1 MDYTGDNQDTR
12 MSQLRQPLVNT
23 TGASNRNSNG
33 ATGSDQTM
41 LSNDPA
47 KRISANVSAGLNR
60 RQEVELTQF
69 ERPVLDIEGMTNQHR
84 RGQLGSIDINEEM
97 QFGSSGFGGE
107 PYKGSYGVNSRKL
120 DIEDAVDSGLNSSS
134 PYMLTGL

>member
-69 ERPVLDIEGMTNQHR
+69 ERPVLDIEGMTSQNR
-84 RGQLGSIDINEEM
+84 RG
-97 QFGSSGFGGE
+97 
-107 PYKGSYGVNSRKL
+107 
-120 DIEDAVDSGLNSSS
+120 
-134 PYMLTGL
+134 